1 MSVRSTFLSISLLI
15 IWLDV
20 HYLYDTVPF
29 GRTSWFQVK
38 YTDRRR
44 ESLAPDYVLWLRC
57 IRLYGIGLYCTVV
70 FVAHSTIQTCKC
82 DCTVELSIYEIS
94 LLSLNLKGFVFAKIP
109 ISRSIVKIIVEKI
122 SSIDFLYCI
131 AFQCTALKS
140 KCVATVLMHYN
151 VIISEANSMVKI

>member
-1 MSVRSTFLSISLLI
+1 M
-15 IWLDV
+15 
-20 HYLYDTVPF
+20 
-29 GRTSWFQVK
+29 
-38 YTDRRR
+38 
-44 ESLAPDYVLWLRC
+44 
-57 IRLYGIGLYCTVV
+57 
-70 FVAHSTIQTCKC
+70 CKC

-94 LLSLNLKGFVFAKIP
+94 LLSLNLEGFVFAKIP

-151 VIISEANSMVKI
+151 VVISEANSMVKI